1 LAQRFQLTPVRRCR
15 EVALSSKKPG
25 GRPSLRKL
33 DALAAPVPKL
43 GALATE
49 GNQMTERVAD
59 ITHITSKSRDFDQL
73 KWEFD
78 EKHGRKD

>member
-1 LAQRFQLTPVRRCR
+1 MLWQL
-15 EVALSSKKPG
+15 LSRNWGP
-25 GRPSLRKL
+25 
-33 DALAAPVPKL
+33 
-43 GALATE
+43 LATE